1 MTLPLIKKLR
11 EWNTLDHWIDLIV
24 DVALIVFDILSSP
37 VLILVRII
45 RNTIN
50 RFIKGH
56 IKRFLKYIIHK
67 LITVK
72 T

>member
-1 MTLPLIKKLR
+1 MAILKRFR

-24 DVALIVFDILSSP
+24 DIALMVFDILSSP
-37 VLILVRII
+37 LLILVRII

-56 IKRFLKYIIHK
+56 LKRLIKYIVHR
-67 LITVK
+67 LILRQK
-72 T
+72 

>member
-1 MTLPLIKKLR
+1 MAILKRFR

-24 DVALIVFDILSSP
+24 DISLMVFDILSSP
-37 VLILVRII
+37 LLILVRII

-56 IKRFLKYIIHK
+56 LKRLIKYIVHR
-67 LITVK
+67 LILRQ
-72 T
+72 